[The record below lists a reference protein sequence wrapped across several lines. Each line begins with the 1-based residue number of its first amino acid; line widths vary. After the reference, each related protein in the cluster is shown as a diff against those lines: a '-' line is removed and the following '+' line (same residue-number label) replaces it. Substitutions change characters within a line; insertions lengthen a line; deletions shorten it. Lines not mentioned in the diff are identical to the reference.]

1 MSTSRSDFNKTW
13 LYEMPEGVGKFE
25 TYDMLSYNLNSIKKS
40 ILSTAIKDLGNNLK
54 KIDLQHSAYYW
65 IEFNDIIIIGCEL
78 EKKPYGLVV
87 LLTGKN
93 PEYRG
98 KPPFASDLYNLILK
112 DSPYNIRLLS
122 DVTLSD
128 EGNNIWKRLF
138 NKGHKILIYD
148 RSNPGQDFIVCND
161 LAEFES
167 YFKHDDRTYQNYQY
181 VLSENEEKLLETK
194 FNFRMRKHREDN
206 DLGIFDPGEEGWNE

>member
-1 MSTSRSDFNKTW
+1 MSTDRSNFNKTW
-13 LYEMPEGVGKFE
+13 LYEMSEGVGRFE
-25 TYDMLSYNLNSIKKS
+25 TYDMLLYNLNNIKKS
-40 ILSTAIKDLGNNLK
+40 LLSTKIIDLGNNLK
-54 KIDLQHSAYYW
+54 KIDFSASAYYW
-65 IEFNDIIIIGCEL
+65 IEINNELIIGCEL
-78 EKKPYGLVV
+78 IKEKQGYIVR
-87 LLTGKN
+87 LTGKN

-167 YFKHDDRTYQNYQY
+167 YFKHDDRNYQNYQY

-206 DLGIFDPGEEGWNE
+206 GLSVTDPGEE